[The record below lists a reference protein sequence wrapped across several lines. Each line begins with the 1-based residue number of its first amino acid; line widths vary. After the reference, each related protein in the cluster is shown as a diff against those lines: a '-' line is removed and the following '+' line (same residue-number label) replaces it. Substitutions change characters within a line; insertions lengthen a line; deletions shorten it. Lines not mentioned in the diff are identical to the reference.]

1 MDIFTL
7 ESQDYLITV
16 DFYSDF
22 WEVDVL
28 PDMTTATDIKRSKV
42 HFSRYGVPDVVSSDN
57 GGHFCSEEFS
67 TFAHTWEFEHTTTS
81 PYHSQANGKVESAVN
96 ISKNIIKKAKKSGH
110 DIWKAILDWR
120 NTPTESMNS
129 SPVQRFMSRRTRT
142 HIPTPHRLLEPQV
155 VDGVSEKIK
164 LRRQKAKCYYD
175 RGSRKLPELEIGQ
188 PVRVKPSPSQRDKK
202 WKLGTCSTSGSPFLH
217 C

>member
-1 MDIFTL
+1 MTHEILERPWSRVAMDIFTL

-42 HFSRYGVPDVVSSDN
+42 HFSRY
-57 GGHFCSEEFS
+57 
-67 TFAHTWEFEHTTTS
+67 EHTTTS
-81 PYHSQANGKVESAVN
+81 PYHSQANGKMESAVN

-110 DIWKAILDWR
+110 DIWKAVLDWR

-129 SPVQRFMSRRTRT
+129 RPVQRFMSRRTRT
-142 HIPTPHRLLEPQV
+142 HISTPHRL
-155 VDGVSEKIK
+155 
-164 LRRQKAKCYYD
+164 
-175 RGSRKLPELEIGQ
+175 
-188 PVRVKPSPSQRDKK
+188 
-202 WKLGTCSTSGSPFLH
+202 
-217 C
+217 